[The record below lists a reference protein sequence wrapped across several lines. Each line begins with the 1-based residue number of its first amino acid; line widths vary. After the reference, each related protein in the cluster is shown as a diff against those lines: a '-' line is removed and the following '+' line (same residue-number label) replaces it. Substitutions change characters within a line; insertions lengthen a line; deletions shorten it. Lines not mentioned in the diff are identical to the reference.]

1 MVIDI
6 SPFNESHPHEGVQHD
21 MRNSSSSQWTQGSR
35 ATRSGESSNDK
46 ALARLASPI
55 STSVTVD
62 GRPMSIGALI
72 HDVARLRRHAFDEQA
87 KPMGL
92 TRSQFSVLAHLD
104 RHPDGLMNQSEIA
117 AALEV
122 GKVTLG
128 GLVDR
133 LETGGLVRREP
144 SDEDRRVKR
153 IRLTSKGRRA
163 LETAQRMRPMLDEF
177 IMRDLPERTRVEVA
191 AALAAM
197 RSNLLGMQK
206 ERQPPRA
213 KRN

>member
-1 MVIDI
+1 
-6 SPFNESHPHEGVQHD
+6 
-21 MRNSSSSQWTQGSR
+21 MRNPSDSAR
-35 ATRSGESSNDK
+35 ANRQN
-46 ALARLASPI
+46 
-55 STSVTVD
+55 STHETVTVD

-92 TRSQFSVLAHLD
+92 TRSQFSVLAHLG
-104 RHPDGLMNQSEIA
+104 RHRDGQMNQSEIA

-133 LETGGLVRREP
+133 LEAGGLARREP

-153 IRLTSKGRRA
+153 IRLTNKGRRA
-163 LETAQRMRPMLDEF
+163 LQTAQRMRPMLDEF
-177 IMRDLPERTRVEVA
+177 MMRDLAEGTRSEVA
-191 AALAAM
+191 GALAAM
-197 RSNLLGMQK
+197 RSNLLAMQRGRRLRK
-206 ERQPPRA
+206 KPA
-213 KRN
+213 

>member
-1 MVIDI
+1 
-6 SPFNESHPHEGVQHD
+6 
-21 MRNSSSSQWTQGSR
+21 MRNPNDSVRAARQSSAHELR
-35 ATRSGESSNDK
+35 AAQLYEP
-46 ALARLASPI
+46 AAAPQV
-55 STSVTVD
+55 SVTVD

-92 TRSQFSVLAHLD
+92 TRSQFSVLAHLG
-104 RHPDGLMNQSEIA
+104 RHRDGQMNQSEIA

-133 LETGGLVRREP
+133 LEAGGLARREP

-153 IRLTSKGRRA
+153 IRLTNKGRRA
-163 LETAQRMRPMLDEF
+163 LQTAQRMRPMLDEF
-177 IMRDLPERTRVEVA
+177 MMRDLPERTRV
-191 AALAAM
+191 
-197 RSNLLGMQK
+197 
-206 ERQPPRA
+206 
-213 KRN
+213 

>member
-1 MVIDI
+1 
-6 SPFNESHPHEGVQHD
+6 
-21 MRNSSSSQWTQGSR
+21 MRNPSDSAR
-35 ATRSGESSNDK
+35 ANRQNS
-46 ALARLASPI
+46 ARE
-55 STSVTVD
+55 TVTVD

-92 TRSQFSVLAHLD
+92 TRSQFSVLAHLG
-104 RHPDGLMNQSEIA
+104 RHRDGQMNQSEIA

-133 LETGGLVRREP
+133 LEAGGLARREP

-153 IRLTSKGRRA
+153 IRLTNKGRRA
-163 LETAQRMRPMLDEF
+163 LQTAQRMRPMLDEF
-177 IMRDLPERTRVEVA
+177 MMRDLAEGTRSEVA
-191 AALAAM
+191 GALATM
-197 RSNLLGMQK
+197 RSNLLAMQRGRRLRK
-206 ERQPPRA
+206 KPA
-213 KRN
+213 

>member
-1 MVIDI
+1 
-6 SPFNESHPHEGVQHD
+6 
-21 MRNSSSSQWTQGSR
+21 MRNSSDS
-35 ATRSGESSNDK
+35 TR
-46 ALARLASPI
+46 ARLPSSLSEPRTDKLPTQRQSTI
-55 STSVTVD
+55 SESVTVD

-92 TRSQFSVLAHLD
+92 TRSQFSVLAHLG
-104 RHPDGLMNQSEIA
+104 RHPGGRMNQSEIA
-117 AALEV
+117 SALEV

-133 LETGGLVRREP
+133 LEAGGLARREL
-144 SDEDRRVKR
+144 SGEDRRVKR

-163 LETAQRMRPMLDEF
+163 LETAQRMRPKLDAF
-177 IMRDLPERTRVEVA
+177 IMRDLPETTRGQLA
-191 AALAAM
+191 GALAAM
-197 RSNLLGMQK
+197 RANLLAM
-206 ERQPPRA
+206 ERGRRPRA

>member
-1 MVIDI
+1 MH
-6 SPFNESHPHEGVQHD
+6 NL
-21 MRNSSSSQWTQGSR
+21 SSGDKAQTL
-35 ATRSGESSNDK
+35 SGESRIYKSHTEQRS
-46 ALARLASPI
+46 AI
-55 STSVTVD
+55 STSVTVG

-92 TRSQFSVLAHLD
+92 TRSQFSVLAHLG
-104 RHPDGLMNQSEIA
+104 RHPEGLMNQSEIA

-133 LETGGLVRREP
+133 LEAGGLVRREL
-144 SDEDRRVKR
+144 SGEDRRVKR
-153 IRLTSKGRRA
+153 IRLTAKGRRA

-177 IMRDLPERTRVEVA
+177 IMRDLPESTRTELA
-191 AALAAM
+191 GALAAM
-197 RSNLLGMQK
+197 RSNLLVMQK
-206 ERQPPRA
+206 ERLPRA
-213 KRN
+213 KRD

>member
-1 MVIDI
+1 
-6 SPFNESHPHEGVQHD
+6 
-21 MRNSSSSQWTQGSR
+21 MRNPSDSAR
-35 ATRSGESSNDK
+35 ANRQNS
-46 ALARLASPI
+46 ARE
-55 STSVTVD
+55 TVTVD

-92 TRSQFSVLAHLD
+92 TRSQFSVLAHLG
-104 RHPDGLMNQSEIA
+104 RHRDGQMNQSEIA

-133 LETGGLVRREP
+133 LEAGGLARREP

-153 IRLTSKGRRA
+153 IRLTNKGRRA
-163 LETAQRMRPMLDEF
+163 LQTAQRMRPMLDELM
-177 IMRDLPERTRVEVA
+177 MRDLAEGTRSEVA
-191 AALAAM
+191 GALAAM
-197 RSNLLGMQK
+197 RSNLLAMQRGRRLRK
-206 ERQPPRA
+206 KPA
-213 KRN
+213 

>member
-1 MVIDI
+1 MKLI
-6 SPFNESHPHEGVQHD
+6 PMKEYHTN
-21 MRNSSSSQWTQGSR
+21 MRNSSSSDWTPGSR
-35 ATRSGESSNDK
+35 ASRSGESRNDK
-46 ALARLASPI
+46 ALARLPSPI
-55 STSVTVD
+55 SASVTVD

-87 KPMGL
+87 KPMRL
-92 TRSQFSVLAHLD
+92 TRSQFSVLAHLG

-133 LETGGLVRREP
+133 LEASGLVRREQ
-144 SDEDRRVKR
+144 SGEDRRVKR

-177 IMRDLPERTRVEVA
+177 IMRDLPESTRAEVA
-191 AALAAM
+191 GALAAM
-197 RSNLLGMQK
+197 RSNLLVMQR

>member
-1 MVIDI
+1 
-6 SPFNESHPHEGVQHD
+6 
-21 MRNSSSSQWTQGSR
+21 MRNSNGSPR
-35 ATRSGESSNDK
+35 AGRRASPGEARTDK
-46 ALARLASPI
+46 AQLRTQSLTASVI
-55 STSVTVD
+55 VE

-92 TRSQFSVLAHLD
+92 TRSQFSVLAHLG
-104 RHPDGLMNQSEIA
+104 RHPGEGLNQSEIA

-133 LETGGLVRREP
+133 LEASGLARREL
-144 SDEDRRVKR
+144 SGEDRRVKR
-153 IRLTSKGRRA
+153 IRLTAKGRRA

-177 IMRDLPERTRVEVA
+177 IMRDLTEDTRNELA
-191 AALAAM
+191 GALAAM
-197 RSNLLGMQK
+197 RANLLIMQR
-206 ERQPPRA
+206 ERRPA
-213 KRN
+213 EKRG

>member
-1 MVIDI
+1 L
-6 SPFNESHPHEGVQHD
+6 P
-21 MRNSSSSQWTQGSR
+21 TQ
-35 ATRSGESSNDK
+35 TRST
-46 ALARLASPI
+46 I
-55 STSVTVD
+55 SESVTVD
-62 GRPMSIGALI
+62 GRPMTIGALI

-92 TRSQFSVLAHLD
+92 TRSQFSVLAHLG
-104 RHPDGLMNQSEIA
+104 RHPGGRMNQSEIA

-133 LETGGLVRREP
+133 LEAAGLARRVLTG
-144 SDEDRRVKR
+144 EDRRVKR

-163 LETAQRMRPMLDEF
+163 LETAQRMRPKLDEF
-177 IMRDLPERTRVEVA
+177 IMRDLPETTRGQLA

-197 RSNLLGMQK
+197 RANLLAM
-206 ERQPPRA
+206 ERERRPRA
-213 KRN
+213 KRS